1 MTYPYSYGYE
11 EQTKRMQDLEYIQ
24 QLYPMEAKN
33 ILRKVIYH
41 LEPIDYNGSFLYDE
55 FPDQLQ
61 MYRVVASIL
70 AEMKRE
76 AAENGGAWTPE
87 REMWMQDMIKL
98 VLYMEVFKRRNQ
110 KNYY

>member
-1 MTYPYSYGYE
+1 MAYPYSYAYD

-55 FPDQLQ
+55 YPDQLQ

-70 AEMKRE
+70 SEMKKE
-76 AAENGGAWTPE
+76 AENKEDVWTPE